1 MNLEDSPSL
10 FLAAEASVASRL
22 LRAAAVAVDEARLA
36 PPLLELL
43 ELRLRSPMPAAAVKD
58 HGVLYI
64 NGVNFLFGG
73 QTRLLLS
80 LFWRYTPLIPPAVGG
95 NCPGLASSEVEDGPP
110 IVCAAMVRYV

>member
-22 LRAAAVAVDEARLA
+22 LRAAAVAVDVARLA

-43 ELRLRSPMPAAAVKD
+43 ELRLRSPMPAAAAAVKD

-80 LFWRYTPLIPPAVGG
+80 LF
-95 NCPGLASSEVEDGPP
+95 
-110 IVCAAMVRYV
+110 

>member
-1 MNLEDSPSL
+1 MNLDASPSL
-10 FLAAEASVASRL
+10 FLEADASVASRL
-22 LRAAAVAVDEARLA
+22 LRAAVVDEARLA

-80 LFWRYTPLIPPAVGG
+80 LFWRYTPLMPPVAG
-95 NCPGLASSEVEDGPP
+95 NCPGLASSDVEDGPP